1 MNVAIKD
8 GAVLLVYCTVFRVG
22 IIIEVVGKLH
32 TLFFIM
38 TIYTP
43 TDITLLIGAVSTALG
58 SLFLVIQRSRCT
70 TVKCC
75 GMQCDRQVADEA
87 DPESLDTLAI
97 SDIESQ
103 LDRVTHASLSP
114 TRNSVPAHGSVSK
127 LVAQL
132 EQK

>member
-1 MNVAIKD
+1 
-8 GAVLLVYCTVFRVG
+8 
-22 IIIEVVGKLH
+22 
-32 TLFFIM
+32 M

-75 GMQCDRQVADEA
+75 GMQCDRQIDSEP
-87 DPESLDTLAI
+87 DPESLDAI
-97 SDIESQ
+97 SIDDMESQ

-114 TRNSVPAHGSVSK
+114 TRNSVPAHGTVSK

-132 EQK
+132 EK